1 MRITLTTAAAL
12 LILAP
17 LLSAGEYNPVREIGD
32 AAPTW
37 TRLPGTD
44 GKTHSLSDLK
54 DKDAIVVVFTCI
66 QAPTLP
72 AAADILGVVDPQMAK
87 DVSIEVAP
95 LDEIAADLLQ
105 ADVPKG
111 SRLAGVTIRELR
123 LPRNCVVSLII
134 RGDRSFTPHAGTVLE
149 QGDELLIVVPQ
160 GKRRTVAERLIEISR
175 GGRLA
180 RWHGLRV
187 QTAD

>member
-1 MRITLTTAAAL
+1 MPI
-12 LILAP
+12 ILATIP
-17 LLSAGEYNPVREIGD
+17 MASNMDRA
-32 AAPTW
+32 
-37 TRLPGTD
+37 
-44 GKTHSLSDLK
+44 
-54 DKDAIVVVFTCI
+54 DKFFDVILVLVVVFTCI

-111 SRLAGVTIRELR
+111 SHLAGVTLRELR

-134 RGDRSFTPHAGTVLE
+134 RGDRSFTPHAGTMLE
-149 QGDELLIVVPQ
+149 QGDELLIVVAQ
-160 GKRRTVAERLIEISR
+160 GQRRTVVERLTEIGR

-187 QTAD
+187 QSAD